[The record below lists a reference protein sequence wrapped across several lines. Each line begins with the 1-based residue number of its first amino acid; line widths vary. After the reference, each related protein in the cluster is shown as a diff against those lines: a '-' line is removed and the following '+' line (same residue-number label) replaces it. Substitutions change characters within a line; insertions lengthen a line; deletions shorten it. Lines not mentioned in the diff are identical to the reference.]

1 MCTLPRRGLQPNTP
15 NTYLIIIERY
25 ELLQLVFAPGVQSH
39 RDGESALYISCQA
52 GLKGPVGEP

>member
-25 ELLQLVFAPGVQSH
+25 DYFSLFLLRACSLTVMVS
-39 RDGESALYISCQA
+39 RLCT
-52 GLKGPVGEP
+52 